1 MRLVFALLA
10 LSLAAF
16 AAGCGSSGSDNTTS
30 STTASSTTTGS
41 AGSPASLVPAKLKA
55 KGELTLGTDP
65 TYPPMESVASDGK
78 TIEGADVDLAN
89 AFFKELGLKVHIVKA
104 SFDGIIPGLK
114 NSAKYDVAMSSMTD
128 NKEREAVVDFVTY
141 FSAGTSFYVKSGG
154 PTINALADLCGHSV
168 GVERGT
174 TQESASKEQSAK
186 CRKGGKPG
194 VTVNSYPDQNA
205 ANLSVSSGRSEVGMA
220 DSPVV
225 ALIVKQSNGKFTST
239 GSSFDTAPYGIAL
252 PKDSGLAPALLAAVK
267 KSMADGTYAAVLKK
281 WGISPGAISDP
292 KINGAVS

>member
-1 MRLVFALLA
+1 MRPVFVFAA
-10 LSLAAF
+10 LSLVLA
-16 AAGCGSSGSDNTTS
+16 AAGCGGSSSSSDTTS
-30 STTASSTTTGS
+30 TTTTTTGS
-41 AGSPASLVPAKLKA
+41 ASSAASLVPAKLKA
-55 KGELTLGTDP
+55 KGQLTLGTDP
-65 TYPPMESVASDGK
+65 TYAPMESVSSDGK

-114 NSAKYDVAMSSMTD
+114 NSAKYDIAMSAMTD
-128 NKEREAVVDFVTY
+128 NKEREAVIDFVTY
-141 FSAGTSFYVKSGG
+141 FSAGTSFYVKNGG
-154 PTINALADLCGHSV
+154 PTINGLADLCGHSV

-174 TQESASKEQSAK
+174 TQESASKEQSVK
-186 CRKGGKPG
+186 CRKAGKPG

-239 GSSFDTAPYGIAL
+239 GSSFATAPYGIAL
-252 PKDSGLAPALLAAVK
+252 PKNSGLAPAMLAAVK
-267 KSMADGTYAAVLKK
+267 ASMKDGTYAAVLKK

>member
-1 MRLVFALLA
+1 MRFIVALFA
-10 LSLAAF
+10 LSLVLAAT
-16 AAGCGSSGSDNTTS
+16 GCGSSGSSNTTS
-30 STTASSTTTGS
+30 STTETSTTS
-41 AGSPASLVPAKLKA
+41 ANDPASLVPAKLKD

-65 TYPPMESVASDGK
+65 TYAPMESVASDGK

-114 NSAKYDVAMSSMTD
+114 NSAKYDLAMSAMTD

-141 FSAGTSFYVKSGG
+141 FSAGTSFYVKMGG
-154 PTINALADLCGHSV
+154 PTINSLADLCGHSV

-174 TQESASKEQSAK
+174 TQESASKAQSVK
-186 CRKGGKPG
+186 CRKAGKPA
-194 VTVNSYPDQNA
+194 VTTNSYPDQNA
-205 ANLSVSSGRSEVGMA
+205 ANLSIASGRSEVGMA

-225 ALIVKQSNGKFTST
+225 AQIVKSSNGKFTST
-239 GSSFDTAPYGIAL
+239 GASFDTAPYGIAL
-252 PKDSGLAPALLAAVK
+252 PKNSGLAPAMLAAVK

-281 WGISPGAISDP
+281 WGISSGAISDP